1 MNTTIKRNYKDGIF
15 RSLFNDEKVLL
26 ELYSALSGKDYP
38 KDTPVEIVT
47 LENVIFNDI
56 KDDLAFIVD
65 NRFIILTEHQ
75 STLCP
80 NIPVRM
86 FCYLAKEYEKMV
98 SRNSVFS
105 TTLEKIPTPELYMF
119 YNGVEEMPPEWT
131 MKLSDAFTGDC
142 DIISVE
148 LVVKAINVN
157 YESGAE
163 LLQRCKTLR
172 EYSLFIHKVR
182 VYYNETG
189 DLEYAVDRTIRECI
203 EAGVIPE
210 FLNRQKGDIMSVL
223 EVNLTREERDK
234 VREHDGYVKGLA
246 EGKAKGVAEE
256 NCRLSRE
263 YAFKMKSMGLTVE
276 QIREITGLTEEEI
289 EKL

>member
-203 EAGVIPE
+203 EGGVISE

-234 VREHDGYVKGLA
+234 VREHDGYVRGLA
-246 EGKAKGVAEE
+246 EGI
-256 NCRLSRE
+256 NRLNLE
-263 YAFKMKSMGLTVE
+263 HAAKMKAMGLSVE
-276 QIREITGLTEEEI
+276 QIREITGLTEAEI
-289 EKL
+289 EEL